1 MTAINSNRAIRG
13 PVTAVPVVAGKG
25 VRLTADTEN
34 NRWIVEADETV
45 LYEDSTGVAATGETA
60 ALSESIANFEKVAF
74 YSEPI
79 YGGAL
84 IRNEFDVSDLPYR
97 FSTGSLDG
105 NNVFIAQYNVTI
117 STTTV
122 TVSRS
127 RRVTTTYAG
136 AVTTT
141 DLSATGSYKA
151 PIRKIVGINRVASA

>member
-1 MTAINSNRAIRG
+1 M
-13 PVTAVPVVAGKG
+13 P
-25 VRLTADTEN
+25 EN
-34 NRWIVEADETV
+34 NQILSLEGQLCGIPLAGPESFSAQQLDYLKRALGVDETV
-45 LYEDSTGVAATGETA
+45 LWEDSTGIAATNETA

-84 IRNEFDVSDLPYR
+84 IRNECNVADLAYR

-127 RRVTTTYAG
+127 RRVSITYAG

-151 PIRKIVGINRVASA
+151 PIRKIVGIHRIAGGN

>member
-1 MTAINSNRAIRG
+1 MPGLISNGTYALATEIG
-13 PVTAVPVVAGKG
+13 VVHHDGSLKG
-25 VRLTADTEN
+25 SGTLESPLGVS
-34 NRWIVEADETV
+34 ETV
-45 LYEDSTGVAATGETA
+45 LWEDSTGIAAANETA
-60 ALSESIANFEKVAF
+60 SLSESIANFESVAI

-84 IRNEFDVSDLPYR
+84 IRTEFNVADLSYR

-117 STTTV
+117 STTTA

-127 RRVTTTYAG
+127 RRVSITYAG
-136 AVTTT
+136 AVTTA

-151 PIRKIVGINRVASA
+151 PIRKIVGVHRIAGGN